1 MGRRRRQGSGRGGKS
16 WIQRCPGPSVNSA
29 VGLSAAVAAVADIK
43 PSLVLAARLYT
54 SARGQALNRRLGNPK
69 DATTVTALEEGTRL
83 WWTVRATATPL

>member
-1 MGRRRRQGSGRGGKS
+1 MGRRRRQGSRRGGKS

-29 VGLSAAVAAVADIK
+29 VGLSAAVAAVANIK

-54 SARGQALNRRLGNPK
+54 SARGPK

>member
-29 VGLSAAVAAVADIK
+29 VGLSAAVAAVANIK
-43 PSLVLAARLYT
+43 PSLVLAAHT